1 MVIKDNHPWETDVHE
16 ILTYNA
22 NSLVEFLRRELQ
34 IEKERLLEKIFS
46 RTLERIF
53 IEDRIYKKIETIK
66 TLEAIHSTLATAFKP
81 YIKKLLR
88 EPTQED
94 REKLLQIPI
103 RRISQF
109 DIDKNSQ
116 EIILLQEMLAGVER
130 DLKNVKKYT
139 INYLKKLIEKF
150 GKLYPRKTKIKA
162 IEEIDRRAIETK
174 KIKVGYDPE
183 TGFLG
188 TKVSGSVQ
196 LECTNFD
203 KLLVFYKNGTYTVIN
218 IPDKQYLENV
228 TWVGVAD
235 KKTIHNVLYKNTAT
249 KQTWVK
255 RFVVDKFILDKIY
268 NFLDTDA
275 ELQYFSVE
283 KESTLELQFY
293 AKPRQKVKSLI
304 LPLKNIL
311 IKGAQARGTR
321 VAAHEV
327 KKIGKPS
334 KSYTTPDMFE
344 G

>member
-46 RTLERIF
+46 RTLEQIF

-116 EIILLQEMLAGVER
+116 EITLLQEMLAGVEK

-139 INYLKKLIEKF
+139 INYLNKLIEKF

-183 TGFLG
+183 TGFVG

-218 IPDKQYLENV
+218 IPDEQYLENV

-235 KKTIHNVLYKNTAT
+235 KKTIHNVLYKNTET

-275 ELQYFSVE
+275 ELQYFSIE
-283 KESTLELQFY
+283 KEPTLELQFY

-304 LPLKNIL
+304 LPLKEIL
-311 IKGAQARGTR
+311 VKGAQARGTL
-321 VAAHEV
+321 VATHEV

-334 KSYTTPDMFE
+334 KSYATPDMFE